1 MECETC
7 KYWKKHF
14 LSHHTHVKQEWGDCR
29 LLASGDADKVDIY
42 GNDRDG
48 AWVEIEVE
56 TLPDFF
62 CACYEKGE

>member
-7 KYWKKHF
+7 KYW
-14 LSHHTHVKQEWGDCR
+14 LSNPLIKGVWGKCR

-62 CACYEKGE
+62 CACYEEK

>member
-7 KYWKKHF
+7 KYWKKHP
-14 LSHHTHVKQEWGDCR
+14 HVSQEWGNCR
-29 LLASGDADKVDIY
+29 MLASGDADKVDIF
-42 GNDRDG
+42 GNEN
-48 AWVEIEVE
+48 WVKIRIE

>member
-7 KYWKKHF
+7 KYWKKWPYPK
-14 LSHHTHVKQEWGDCR
+14 TEWGKCR
-29 LLASGDADKVDIY
+29 LLASGDADKADIY
-42 GNDRDG
+42 SNKRDG
-48 AWVEIEVE
+48 EWLETIVE